1 MKIEVAPNL
10 TDEQQRI
17 LKEMDA
23 SWAEEDRLQREGKL
37 KPWSKHMQDKMNSG
51 GLLSWMKATSL
62 PPPKPTDTTE

>member
-37 KPWSKHMQDKMNSG
+37 KPWSKHMQDKMDSG
-51 GLLSWMKATSL
+51 GPFVDEIHA
-62 PPPKPTDTTE
+62 PPKPPDTTE